1 MHQEKNI
8 RKLLLKYVE
17 NSCSD
22 EEYEEILHYFQ
33 DRSASEEMP
42 TVEEVLEI
50 LDEHKSLDEHS
61 ANRIYRKIVTHKS
74 GNPDQRSKGFFIHS
88 KMRKF
93 AVAATILLLVV
104 AGFLYQQ
111 GHIFS
116 GAHLEMIAENSG
128 HIDLDRSEDITLE
141 LGNGQV
147 EVIHPDGS
155 RTVRDELGNIVG
167 QQDKTRLVYSG
178 ERPVDRLEYNT
189 LRIPYSKRFQIVLSD
204 GTVVHLNAGTTMKF
218 PVNFPQNSPA
228 REIEVSGEAYFE
240 VAHHPDQP
248 FVVNTGDMDV
258 RVLGTKFN
266 VSTYPE
272 DERTDV
278 VLVEGSVNLET
289 KNEQSVVQAEQL
301 LEPGHKASFDKSDKT
316 ITTVAVP
323 TSIYT
328 SWINGELVF
337 RDMKFDDILLK
348 LERKY
353 NVSIVNTNI
362 DLAKER
368 FNASFGDVPL
378 DTVLKYL
385 ETIYGMHYT
394 MEGDTVII
402 E

>member
-1 MHQEKNI
+1 MHQEKYI
-8 RKLLLKYVE
+8 RELLLKFVK
-17 NSCSD
+17 NSCSE

-33 DRSASEEMP
+33 DRSASHEMP

-50 LDEHKSLDEHS
+50 LDDHKSLDEES
-61 ANRIYRKIVTHKS
+61 ANRIYQKIVSQKS
-74 GNPDQRSKGFFIHS
+74 RKPVSGYSVFSIRSNAQKY
-88 KMRKF
+88 
-93 AVAATILLLVV
+93 AVAATILLLVI

-116 GAHLEMIAENSG
+116 DTSLKKIVGITDHVELE
-128 HIDLDRSEDITLE
+128 RSENITLE

-147 EVIHPDGS
+147 EVIHTDGS
-155 RTVRDELGNIVG
+155 RTVRDEYGNIVG

-218 PVNFPQNSPA
+218 PVHFPQDSPV

-272 DERTDV
+272 DDRTDV
-278 VLVEGSVNLET
+278 VLVEGSVRLDT
-289 KNEQSVVQAEQL
+289 KNEQSVIQAKQL

-316 ITTVAVP
+316 ISTVAVP
-323 TSIYT
+323 TAIYT

-337 RDMKFDDILLK
+337 RDMKFEDILLK

-353 NVSIVNTNI
+353 NVSIVNSNT

-378 DTVLKYL
+378 DTVLRYL
-385 ETIYGMHYT
+385 ETIYGMHYSV
-394 MEGDTVII
+394 DDNTVII